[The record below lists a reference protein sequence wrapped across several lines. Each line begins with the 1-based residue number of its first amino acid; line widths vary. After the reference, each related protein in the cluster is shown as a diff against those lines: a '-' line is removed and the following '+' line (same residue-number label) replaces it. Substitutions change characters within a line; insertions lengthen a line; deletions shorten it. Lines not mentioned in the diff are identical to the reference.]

1 MTLPPWESLEC
12 RLLPPDQCGRITF
25 RLRCPHAM
33 KRRHL
38 LSALALPGLPVGS
51 PGLENGSGRDAYD
64 VRLIDRNRR
73 DSVFVRYAGA

>member
-1 MTLPPWESLEC
+1 
-12 RLLPPDQCGRITF
+12 
-25 RLRCPHAM
+25 M

-51 PGLENGSGRDAYD
+51 PGMENGSGRDAYD